1 MSAGAGPVL
10 DAGVPEGAQAHAVGL
25 VEAAATALR
34 ALAGPATEVTVD
46 PEAVAAHVLLPTVLA
61 AHRGEPGWSRPAPP
75 RPAPGG
81 GQLAADLG
89 APGDDETYERL
100 LSTLPTDADA
110 CQVEQAAQLWRLPVV
125 AYRPGRPPR
134 RRPTSALAPHPG
146 TAPPEPPHWRAGAAP
161 ARPLG
166 GVRVVD
172 LTAMWAGPLATWL
185 LGALG
190 AEVAKVEPAVR
201 PDGLRGQ
208 PALFAALDRGK
219 THLDLDL
226 RRPADLDEL
235 HRCIAGADV
244 VVDSFSPRVMPNLG
258 LDPAAL
264 ARLQPH
270 LVSVAIPAF
279 PAGSPQGSW
288 VAYGTGVHAFCGLGH
303 LGGPCMAAPAVTYP
317 DPLGG
322 LAAFAAVLRGLVAAR
337 RPASGPVHVEA
348 SLADA
353 VAPLAAAA
361 DPTGLVRPVEPVAGA
376 LAARLAERGFFD
388 ADGLPAPPL
397 VVEGPR

>member
-1 MSAGAGPVL
+1 MSARAGPVL
-10 DAGVPEGAQAHAVGL
+10 DAGVPEGTVAHAVSL
-25 VEAAATALR
+25 VEAAAAALR
-34 ALAGPATEVTVD
+34 HLAGPATEVTVD
-46 PEAVAAHVLLPTVLA
+46 PEAVAAHVLLPAVLA
-61 AHRGEPGWSRPAPP
+61 AHRGEPGWSRPASP

-81 GQLAADLG
+81 GRLAADLG
-89 APGDDETYERL
+89 APGDDEAYARL
-100 LSTLPTDADA
+100 LSTLPADADA
-110 CQVEQAAQLWRLPVV
+110 GQVEQAAQLWRLPVV
-125 AYRPGRPPR
+125 AYRPARPPR
-134 RRPTSALAPHPG
+134 RRPAGGPPGRPAVASA
-146 TAPPEPPHWRAGAAP
+146 EPPLWVAGAAP
-161 ARPLG
+161 AQPLR

-219 THLDLDL
+219 AHLDLDL

-235 HRCIAGADV
+235 RGRIAGADV

-264 ARLQPH
+264 AHLQPR

-279 PAGSPQGSW
+279 PAGSRYGSW
-288 VAYGTGVHAFCGLGH
+288 VAYGTGVHAFRGLGH

-322 LAAFAAVLRGLVAAR
+322 LAAFAAALRGLVAAR
-337 RPASGPVHVEA
+337 RPAAGPVRVEA
-348 SLADA
+348 SLVDA
-353 VAPLAAAA
+353 VAPLAAGPA
-361 DPTGLVRPVEPVAGA
+361 GLVRRVEPVAGA
-376 LAARLAERGFFD
+376 LAARLDGRGFFD
-388 ADGLPAPPL
+388 VDGLPAPPM
-397 VVEGPR
+397 VVEVPR